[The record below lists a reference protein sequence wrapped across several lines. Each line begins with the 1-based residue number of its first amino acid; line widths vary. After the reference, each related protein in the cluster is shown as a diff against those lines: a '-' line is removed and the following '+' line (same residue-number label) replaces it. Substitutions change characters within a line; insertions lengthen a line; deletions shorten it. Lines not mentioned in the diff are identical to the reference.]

1 MCLNE
6 SGNRV
11 RLGRHLSDMFC
22 NRNGLNPRENL
33 SLWVFRFALE
43 YVIRKVQENEEGSK
57 LNGTRHFLVYADDVN
72 TLDDTI
78 HSIQKNTGFLKVSS
92 KEISLELKAEKI
104 KYMIMS
110 QK

>member
-1 MCLNE
+1 MCLIE
-6 SGNRV
+6 SWNRV

-22 NRNGLNPRENL
+22 IRNGLNPREDL
-33 SLWVFRFALE
+33 SLWIFRFALG

-57 LNGTRHFLVYADDVN
+57 LNGTRHFLIYADDVN

-78 HSIQKNTGFLKVSS
+78 HSIEKNTESLIVCS
-92 KEISLELKAEKI
+92 KKINLEIQAEKI

-110 QK
+110 